1 MTDLHHPNHETSIP
15 QVIEIRGYTVYLR
28 QAALDWMA
36 MITPPRGRS
45 GIVLAEDQE
54 TVLAKGRQWIEA
66 HATGRQE
73 SL

>member
-1 MTDLHHPNHETSIP
+1 L
-15 QVIEIRGYTVYLR
+15 
-28 QAALDWMA
+28 
-36 MITPPRGRS
+36 

-66 HATGRQE
+66 HATGRQK